1 MKNIALV
8 LIAIFSVVA
17 VHAQTADEIIQKHL
31 DATGGA
37 DNWKNVHSII
47 MEAVAVNPNGQ
58 EINTKITKVQG
69 KALRREVDFG
79 MGTMKMVVTP
89 EKGWFASPRNGGS
102 FEPMPQPMLQEQAAE
117 LDINPLLDYASR
129 GSKAELVGKEQ
140 VDGKDA
146 FKIKLTSSQGKE
158 RKR

>member
-17 VHAQTADEIIQKHL
+17 VHAKTADEIIQKHL

-102 FEPMPQPMLQEQAAE
+102 FEPMP
-117 LDINPLLDYASR
+117 
-129 GSKAELVGKEQ
+129 
-140 VDGKDA
+140 
-146 FKIKLTSSQGKE
+146 
-158 RKR
+158 